1 MAGDTSYILAGDIG
15 GTKTELA
22 LYPAPGGDARAPETR
37 ERFASQEFA
46 SLEEIAGK
54 FLAGKDVRLARA
66 CIGVAGPVVEGR
78 SRITNLPWLIDG
90 GSLAAMIGAPV
101 HLVNDMDAIAHAVAH
116 IDSSDLATVLPGS
129 PVERGARAIIAPGTG
144 LGEGFLV
151 WAEGRYQPYG
161 TEGGHTDFAPR
172 DKQQMSLL
180 AYLQDRFDHVSY
192 ERVCSGMGL
201 PNIYA
206 FLRDSGRYSEPGW
219 LREAFAKV
227 EDRTPLIVQTA
238 LDGKADICTATLEMF
253 VAILGSEAGN
263 LALKVLATGGVYLA
277 GGIPRRILPWLQ
289 KPGFHKSFVNKG
301 RFAEILSRIPLHVV
315 LNPDAALIG
324 AAWQAFEVGLLE

>member
-1 MAGDTSYILAGDIG
+1 MAGDTTYILAGDIG

-22 LYPAPGGDARAPETR
+22 LYPTPGGNSRAPEIR
-37 ERFASQEFA
+37 ERFDSQEYA

-54 FLAGKDVRLARA
+54 FLNSKDIRLARA
-66 CIGVAGPVVEGR
+66 CIGVAGPVVEGK

-90 GSLAAMIGAPV
+90 GGLAAVIGAPV

-116 IDSSDLATVLPGS
+116 IDPSDLATLLPGS
-129 PVERGARAIIAPGTG
+129 PVEQGARAIIAPGTG

-201 PNIYA
+201 VNIFR
-206 FLRDSGRYSEPGW
+206 FLLHAGSLPEPAW
-219 LREAFAKV
+219 FREATDQAAAV
-227 EDRTPLIVQTA
+227 SQAGLENRDETAGRA
-238 LDGKADICTATLEMF
+238 LDLMVSIYGA
-253 VAILGSEAGN
+253 EAGN
-263 LALKVLATGGVYLA
+263 LALKVMATAGVYVG
-277 GGIPRRILPWLQ
+277 GGIAPKILTRLGQ
-289 KPGFHKSFVNKG
+289 GGFMRAFADKG
-301 RFAEILSRIPLHVV
+301 RLSGLMAQIPVKVILNEETAL
-315 LNPDAALIG
+315 LGAALC
-324 AAWQAFEVGLLE
+324 AAA